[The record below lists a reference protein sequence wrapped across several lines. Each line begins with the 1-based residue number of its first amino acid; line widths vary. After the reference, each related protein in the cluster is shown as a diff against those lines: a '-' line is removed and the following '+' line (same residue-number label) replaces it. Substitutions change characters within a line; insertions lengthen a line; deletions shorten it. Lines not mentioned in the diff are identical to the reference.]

1 MSRQIIEFGGLPVGI
16 AVLQNDRLRFIAVK
30 YHVIEL
36 DNQHFAS
43 VGALRAAIRDH
54 LSSRHAMSA

>member
-16 AVLQNDRLRFIAVK
+16 AVLQNNRLRFIAVK

-36 DNQHFAS
+36 DNQHFDN
-43 VGALRAAIRDH
+43 VGALKAAIRDH
-54 LSSRHAMSA
+54 LSSRHVMAA